1 MFYSVVCSDNKFSSG
16 VTDKVFVFNTKRIAF
31 SQNMAVTIFPLKD
44 HFLLKDKT
52 DLYLLKPI

>member
-1 MFYSVVCSDNKFSSG
+1 MFYSVVCSDNKCLSG
-16 VTDKVFVFNTKRIAF
+16 VTDKVFVFNSKRIAF
-31 SQNMAVTIFPLKD
+31 SQNMAATIFPLKD